1 MTSSS
6 ILIVDND
13 PSARQRYDDLLL
25 NSTYLTHI
33 VPSEEIARQHL
44 ETNKVDI
51 VIADLQT
58 LDSSAGPPF
67 LTYIR
72 SLQTA
77 PDLIFVATESTMG
90 TALAALKSGARDY
103 LLKPCP
109 PEQIVH
115 LINACVDQRRLCDEN
130 FRLKKQIHLYQRG
143 QSIASLIDI
152 DRLFALT
159 ISTLINEIGQG
170 RGFAFLATERDIS
183 KIDGNEGVNFEEALT
198 LAQALLP
205 ALPEIKQLRIYK
217 GDDLFPLL
225 LPGMPKQIKTL
236 CVFPLRSEKNV
247 KGGLVL
253 INPHFGDFLPTLP
266 VDDLIFLAEQAT
278 LSFENAFRFQGARE
292 LIYTDDLTG
301 LYNYR
306 YLQKVLD
313 LEIRR
318 SERYKLSFSLV
329 FIDIDYFKIVNDT
342 RGHLIGSDVLRE
354 CGDLLRKC
362 VRDVD
367 ILFRYGG
374 DEFTV
379 LLVEATV
386 VNAAAVAE
394 RIRSMIEDFH
404 FQQESGNPLRLT
416 ATIGYATYPENAS
429 DKKSILEMADRAM
442 YHGKSQRNIVRGV
455 WEIDAL

>member
-13 PSARQRYDDLLL
+13 PAAHQDYTNLFIDATYQTRIATSEEDARLLL
-25 NSTYLTHI
+25 AS
-33 VPSEEIARQHL
+33 Q
-44 ETNKVDI
+44 KVDI
-51 VIADLQT
+51 IIADLQT
-58 LDSSAGPPF
+58 LDTAGLPF
-67 LTYIR
+67 LDYARKLRT
-72 SLQTA
+72 T
-77 PDLIFVATESTMG
+77 PDLILITTESTLG
-90 TALAALKSGARDY
+90 IAIEALKSGAREY
-103 LLKPCP
+103 LFKPCS
-109 PEQIVH
+109 PEQLYH
-115 LINACVDQRRLCDEN
+115 LVNTCIEQRHLLNEN
-130 FRLKKQIHLYQRG
+130 CFLKKQIRLYQRG

-152 DRLFALT
+152 DRLFALS

-170 RGFAFLATERDIS
+170 RGFAFLSTERDIS
-183 KIDGNEGVNFEEALT
+183 KVDGNEGVSFEEALT

-205 ALPEIKQLRIYK
+205 DLDKIEQIRIFKDEDLSPLR
-217 GDDLFPLL
+217 
-225 LPGMPKQIKTL
+225 LPGGPKQIKTL
-236 CVFPLRSEKNV
+236 CVFPLRSEKNI

-253 INPHFGDFLPTLP
+253 LNPHFGDFLPEIP
-266 VDDLIFLAEQAT
+266 VDNLIFLAEQAT

-318 SERYKLSFSLV
+318 SERYNLSFSLV
-329 FIDIDYFKIVNDT
+329 FIDLDRFKIVNDT

-354 CGDLLRKC
+354 CGNLLRTC

-374 DEFTV
+374 DEFTI
-379 LLVEATV
+379 LLVEASATG
-386 VNAAAVAE
+386 AASVAE
-394 RIRSMIEDFH
+394 RIRSTIEAFH
-404 FQQESGNPLRLT
+404 FQQESGRSLRLT
-416 ATIGYATYPENAS
+416 ATIGYATYPENAF

-442 YHGKSQRNIVRGV
+442 YHGKAQRNIVRGI
-455 WEIDAL
+455 WEIDPL

>member
-6 ILIVDND
+6 ILIIDNT
-13 PSARQRYDDLLL
+13 PSASPHYDKLLHDC
-25 NSTYLTHI
+25 TYLI
-33 VPSEEIARQHL
+33 QFAASEEDARQHL
-44 ETNKVDI
+44 ATQKVDI

-58 LDSSAGPPF
+58 LGAAGLPF
-67 LTYIR
+67 LAYTR
-72 SLQTA
+72 SLQTI
-77 PDLIFVATESTMG
+77 PDLIFVTSVMTLEIAIE
-90 TALAALKSGARDY
+90 ALKSGARDY

-109 PEQIVH
+109 PEQLYH
-115 LINACVDQRRLCDEN
+115 LVNTCIDQRRLLDEN
-130 FRLKKQIHLYQRG
+130 FLLKRQIRLYHRG

-159 ISTLINEIGQG
+159 VSTLISEIGQG
-170 RGFAFLATERDIS
+170 RGFAFLSTENEIS
-183 KIDGNEGVNFEEALT
+183 KIDGNEGVNLEEALT

-205 ALPEIKQLRIYK
+205 ALPEIKQIRIFQ
-217 GDDLFPLL
+217 GDDLLPLL
-225 LPGMPKQIKTL
+225 LPGGPIELKTL
-236 CVFPLRSEKNV
+236 CVFPFRCEKNV

-253 INPHFGDFLPTLP
+253 INPHCDDFSSTLP
-266 VDDLIFLAEQAT
+266 VDNLIFLAEQAT

-318 SERYKLSFSLV
+318 SQRYNLSFSLV
-329 FIDIDYFKIVNDT
+329 FIDLDRFKIVNDT
-342 RGHLIGSDVLRE
+342 RGHLTGSDVLRE
-354 CGDLLRKC
+354 CAELLRHC

-374 DEFTV
+374 DEFTI
-379 LLVEATV
+379 LLVESTAQ
-386 VNAAAVAE
+386 AAASVAE
-394 RIRSMIEDFH
+394 RIRSTIEAFN

-416 ATIGYATYPENAS
+416 ATLGYATYPENAM

-455 WEIDAL
+455 WEIYPP

>member
-6 ILIVDND
+6 ILIVDSD
-13 PSARQRYDDLLL
+13 PSARQNFDNLLH
-25 NSTYLTHI
+25 NCPYQTHL
-33 VPSEEIARQHL
+33 VTSEEDARQHL
-44 ETNKVDI
+44 DTQKVDI

-58 LDSSAGPPF
+58 LGPAGLPF
-67 LTYIR
+67 LAYTR
-72 SLQTA
+72 SLRTI
-77 PDLIFVATESTMG
+77 PDLVFITSENTLG
-90 TALAALKSGARDY
+90 TAIEALKAGAREY

-109 PEQIVH
+109 PEQVFH
-115 LINACVDQRRLCDEN
+115 LINSCIDQRRLLDEN
-130 FRLKKQIHLYQRG
+130 FLLKRQIRLYHRG

-159 ISTLINEIGQG
+159 ISTLINELGQG
-170 RGFAFLATERDIS
+170 RGFAFLATEKDIS

-205 ALPEIKQLRIYK
+205 ALAEIEQMRIFK
-217 GDDLFPLL
+217 GDDLSPLL
-225 LPGMPKQIKTL
+225 LPGGPKEIKTL
-236 CVFPLRSEKNV
+236 CVFPLRCEKNV
-247 KGGLVL
+247 KGGLVV
-253 INPHFGDFLPTLP
+253 INPHFGDFLPAFP
-266 VDDLIFLAEQAT
+266 VDNLIFLAEQAT

-329 FIDIDYFKIVNDT
+329 FIDLDRFKSVNDT

-354 CGDLLRKC
+354 CADILRKC

-374 DEFTV
+374 DEFTI
-379 LLVEATV
+379 LLVEAS
-386 VNAAAVAE
+386 AAGAAIVAE
-394 RIRSMIEDFH
+394 RIRATFEGFH
-404 FQQESGNPLRLT
+404 FQQESGAPLRLT

-429 DKKSILEMADRAM
+429 DKKTILEMADRAM
-442 YHGKSQRNIVRGV
+442 YFGKTQRNIVRGV
-455 WEIDAL
+455 WEIDPS

>member
-6 ILIVDND
+6 ILIVDSD
-13 PSARQRYDDLLL
+13 PSARHHYNNLLHDCA
-25 NSTYLTHI
+25 YQTHL
-33 VPSEEIARQHL
+33 VSSEEDARQQL
-44 ETNKVDI
+44 ATQKVDVI
-51 VIADLQT
+51 IADLPT
-58 LDSSAGPPF
+58 LGSAGLPF
-67 LTYIR
+67 LAYTR
-72 SLQTA
+72 SLRSI
-77 PDLIFVATESTMG
+77 PDLIFVTSESTLK
-90 TALAALKSGARDY
+90 TAIEGLKSGAREY

-109 PEQIVH
+109 PEQVLH
-115 LINACVDQRRLCDEN
+115 LINTCIDQRRLLDEN
-130 FRLKKQIHLYQRG
+130 FLLKRQIRLYHRG

-159 ISTLINEIGQG
+159 ISTLISEIGQG
-170 RGFAFLATERDIS
+170 RGFAFLITGKDIS

-205 ALPEIKQLRIYK
+205 DLYDIGQSRIFK
-217 GDDLFPLL
+217 NDDLSPLL
-225 LPGMPKQIKTL
+225 RPGAPKEIKTL
-236 CVFPLRSEKNV
+236 CVFPLRCEKNV

-253 INPHFGDFLPTLP
+253 INPQFGDFLPTFP
-266 VDDLIFLAEQAT
+266 MDNLIFLAEQAT

-318 SERYKLSFSLV
+318 SERYKLSFSLI
-329 FIDIDYFKIVNDT
+329 FIDLDRFKNVNDT

-354 CGDLLRKC
+354 CADLLRKC

-379 LLVEATV
+379 LLVEAT
-386 VNAAAVAE
+386 AAGAALVAE
-394 RIRSMIEDFH
+394 RIRTTFEGFL
-404 FQQESGNPLRLT
+404 FQQESGAPLRLT
-416 ATIGYATYPENAS
+416 ATLGYATYPENAS
-429 DKKSILEMADRAM
+429 DKKSLLEMADQAM
-442 YHGKSQRNIVRGV
+442 YNGKSQRNIVRGV
-455 WEIDAL
+455 WEIDPS

>member
-6 ILIVDND
+6 ILIVDSD
-13 PSARQRYDDLLL
+13 PSANQHYNNLLRDSTNQTQIVTSEEDARQRLA
-25 NSTYLTHI
+25 TQKI
-33 VPSEEIARQHL
+33 
-44 ETNKVDI
+44 DI

-58 LDSSAGPPF
+58 LGTAGLPF
-67 LTYIR
+67 LAYTRTLGTI
-72 SLQTA
+72 
-77 PDLIFVATESTMG
+77 PDFIFVTTESTLG
-90 TALAALKSGARDY
+90 IAIEALKTGARDY

-109 PEQIVH
+109 PEQILH
-115 LINACVDQRRLCDEN
+115 LINTCIDQRRLLDEN
-130 FRLKKQIHLYQRG
+130 FCLKRQIRLYQRG

-170 RGFAFLATERDIS
+170 RGFAFLATGRDIA
-183 KIDGNEGVNFEEALT
+183 KIDGNEGVNNEEALT

-205 ALPEIKQLRIYK
+205 ALPEIKQMRIFK
-217 GDDLFPLL
+217 GDELAPLL
-225 LPGMPKQIKTL
+225 LPGTPKEIKTL
-236 CVFPLRSEKNV
+236 CFFPLSCEKNI

-253 INPHFGDFLPTLP
+253 INPHFADFLPTFP
-266 VDDLIFLAEQAT
+266 VDNLIFLAEQAT

-329 FIDIDYFKIVNDT
+329 FIDLDRFKIVNDT

-379 LLVEATV
+379 LLVEATAA
-386 VNAAAVAE
+386 NAATIAE
-394 RIRSMIEDFH
+394 RIRATFEDFH
-404 FQQESGNPLRLT
+404 FQQESGVPLRLT

-455 WEIDAL
+455 WEIYPS

>member
-13 PSARQRYDDLLL
+13 PSATNHYDKLLHDC
-25 NSTYLTHI
+25 TYQTQ
-33 VPSEEIARQHL
+33 VVTSGEDARQQL
-44 ETNKVDI
+44 DTQKIDI

-58 LDSSAGPPF
+58 LGADSLPF
-67 LTYIR
+67 LAYTR
-72 SLQTA
+72 SLGTI
-77 PDLIFVATESTMG
+77 PDLIFVASESTLG
-90 TALAALKSGARDY
+90 TAIEALKLGARDY

-109 PEQIVH
+109 PEQIFH
-115 LINACVDQRRLCDEN
+115 LINTCIDQRRLLDEN
-130 FRLKKQIHLYQRG
+130 FFLKRQIRLYHRG

-205 ALPEIKQLRIYK
+205 ALPEIGQMRIFK
-217 GDDLFPLL
+217 EDDLPPLQL
-225 LPGMPKQIKTL
+225 SGGPKQIRTL
-236 CVFPLRSEKNV
+236 FVFPLRCEKNV

-266 VDDLIFLAEQAT
+266 VDNLLFLAEQAT

-329 FIDIDYFKIVNDT
+329 FIDLDRFKLVNDT

-354 CGDLLRKC
+354 CAGLLRQC

-367 ILFRYGG
+367 VLFRYGG
-374 DEFTV
+374 DEFTI
-379 LLVEATV
+379 LLVESTEQG
-386 VNAAAVAE
+386 AAIVAE
-394 RIRSMIEDFH
+394 RIRSTIETFH
-404 FQQESGNPLRLT
+404 FQQESGSPLRLT
-416 ATIGYATYPENAS
+416 ATIGYATYPENAT

-455 WEIDAL
+455 WEIDPS

>member
-6 ILIVDND
+6 ILIVDSD
-13 PSARQRYDDLLL
+13 PSASHHYDHLLHDCP
-25 NSTYLTHI
+25 YQTHI
-33 VPSEEIARQHL
+33 VTSEEAARLHL
-44 ETNKVDI
+44 DTQKVDI

-58 LDSSAGPPF
+58 LGPAGLPF
-67 LTYIR
+67 LAYTR
-72 SLQTA
+72 SLRTS
-77 PDLIFVATESTMG
+77 PDLVFITSESTLG
-90 TALAALKSGARDY
+90 TAIEALKSGARDY

-109 PEQIVH
+109 PEQIFH
-115 LINACVDQRRLCDEN
+115 LINTCIDQRRLLDEN
-130 FRLKKQIHLYQRG
+130 FLLKRQIRLYNRG
-143 QSIASLIDI
+143 QSIASLIDV

-170 RGFAFLATERDIS
+170 RGFAFLTTGQDIT
-183 KIDGNEGVNFEEALT
+183 KIDGNEGVNYEEALT

-205 ALPEIKQLRIYK
+205 DLLEVEQMRIYK
-217 GDDLFPLL
+217 AEELSPLL
-225 LPGMPKQIKTL
+225 LPGGPQQIKTL
-236 CVFPLRSEKNV
+236 CVFPLRCEKNV

-253 INPHFGDFLPTLP
+253 FNPHFNDFLPTLP
-266 VDDLIFLAEQAT
+266 VDNLIFLAEQAT

-329 FIDIDYFKIVNDT
+329 FIDLDRFKIVNDT

-354 CGDLLRKC
+354 CADILRKC

-374 DEFTV
+374 DEFTI
-379 LLVEATV
+379 LLVEATATG
-386 VNAAAVAE
+386 AAIVAE
-394 RIRSMIEDFH
+394 RIRATVEGFH
-404 FQQESGNPLRLT
+404 FQQATGVPLRLT
-416 ATIGYATYPENAS
+416 ATIGYATYPENAA

-455 WEIDAL
+455 WEIDPS

>member
-6 ILIVDND
+6 ILIVDSD
-13 PSARQRYDDLLL
+13 PSAQQHYNHLFLDD
-25 NSTYLTHI
+25 TYQTRI
-33 VPSEEIARQHL
+33 APSEEAARLHL
-44 ETNKVDI
+44 HSQKVDI

-58 LDSSAGPPF
+58 LGTACLPF
-67 LTYIR
+67 FDYIR
-72 SLQTA
+72 QLRTI
-77 PDLIFVATESTMG
+77 PDLILITTESTLEI
-90 TALAALKSGARDY
+90 AIEALKSGAREY

-109 PEQIVH
+109 PEQLYH
-115 LINACVDQRRLCDEN
+115 LINTCIDQRRLLDEN
-130 FRLKKQIHLYQRG
+130 CLLKKQIRLYQRG
-143 QSIASLIDI
+143 QRIASLIDI

-170 RGFAFLATERDIS
+170 RGFAFLSTERDIS
-183 KIDGNEGVNFEEALT
+183 KVDGNEGVNFEEALT
-198 LAQALLP
+198 LAQELLP
-205 ALPEIKQLRIYK
+205 TLHEIEQIRIFK
-217 GDDLFPLL
+217 NDDLSRLL
-225 LPGMPKQIKTL
+225 LPGGPKQIKTL
-236 CVFPLRSEKNV
+236 CVFPLRSEKKV

-253 INPHFGDFLPTLP
+253 FNPHFGDFLPEFPLEN
-266 VDDLIFLAEQAT
+266 LIFLAEQAT

-329 FIDIDYFKIVNDT
+329 FIDLDRFKIVNDT

-354 CGDLLRKC
+354 CGVLLRTC

-374 DEFTV
+374 DEFTI
-379 LLVEATV
+379 LLVEATATG
-386 VNAAAVAE
+386 AASVAE
-394 RIRSMIEDFH
+394 RIRSVIEAFH
-404 FQQESGNPLRLT
+404 FQQESGCSLRLT
-416 ATIGYATYPENAS
+416 ATIGYATYPENAF

-442 YHGKSQRNIVRGV
+442 YHGKSQRNIVRGI
-455 WEIDAL
+455 WELDPL

>member
-6 ILIVDND
+6 ILIVDSD
-13 PSARQRYDDLLL
+13 PSACHHYDHLLHDCA
-25 NSTYLTHI
+25 YLTHI
-33 VPSEEIARQHL
+33 ATSEEDARQQL
-44 ETNKVDI
+44 ETQKIDI
-51 VIADLQT
+51 IIADLQT
-58 LDSSAGPPF
+58 LGPAGLPF
-67 LTYIR
+67 LAYTRNLGTI
-72 SLQTA
+72 
-77 PDLIFVATESTMG
+77 PDLIFVTTESTLK
-90 TALAALKSGARDY
+90 TAIEALKLGARDY

-109 PEQIVH
+109 PEQVFH
-115 LINACVDQRRLCDEN
+115 LINTCIDQRRLLDEN
-130 FRLKKQIHLYQRG
+130 FILKRQIRLYHRG

-159 ISTLINEIGQG
+159 ISTLISEIGQG
-170 RGFAFLATERDIS
+170 RGFAFLITGNDIS

-198 LAQALLP
+198 LARALLP
-205 ALPEIKQLRIYK
+205 DLHKIEQLRIFK
-217 GDDLFPLL
+217 KDDLSPLL
-225 LPGMPKQIKTL
+225 LPGAPKEIRTL
-236 CVFPLRSEKNV
+236 CIFPLRCEKDV

-253 INPHFGDFLPTLP
+253 INPHFGDFLPTFP
-266 VDDLIFLAEQAT
+266 VDNLIFLAEQAT

-306 YLQKVLD
+306 YLQKVLE

-329 FIDIDYFKIVNDT
+329 FIDLDRFKTVNDT

-354 CGDLLRKC
+354 CADILRRC

-379 LLVEATV
+379 LLVEAT
-386 VNAAAVAE
+386 AAGAALVAE
-394 RIRSMIEDFH
+394 RIRATFEGFH
-404 FQQESGNPLRLT
+404 FQQESGTPLRLT
-416 ATIGYATYPENAS
+416 ATLGYATYPDNAA
-429 DKKSILEMADRAM
+429 DKKGLLEMADQAM

-455 WEIDAL
+455 WEIDPS

>member
-13 PSARQRYDDLLL
+13 PSATNHYDNLLHAC
-25 NSTYLTHI
+25 TYQTRI
-33 VPSEEIARQHL
+33 VTSEEAARQQL
-44 ETNKVDI
+44 DTQKVDI

-58 LDSSAGPPF
+58 LGADSLSF
-67 LTYIR
+67 LSYTR
-72 SLQTA
+72 SLGTI
-77 PDLIFVATESTMG
+77 PDLIFVTNESTLG
-90 TALAALKSGARDY
+90 TAIEALKSGARDY

-109 PEQIVH
+109 PEQIFH
-115 LINACVDQRRLCDEN
+115 LVKTCIDQRRLLDEN
-130 FRLKKQIHLYQRG
+130 FLLKRQIRLYHCG

-159 ISTLINEIGQG
+159 VSTLIKEIGQG

-183 KIDGNEGVNFEEALT
+183 KIDGNDGVNFEEALI

-205 ALPEIKQLRIYK
+205 ALPEIGQIRIFK
-217 GDDLFPLL
+217 EDDLSPLL
-225 LPGMPKQIKTL
+225 LPGAPQQITTL
-236 CVFPLRSEKNV
+236 CVFPLRCEKNV

-253 INPHFGDFLPTLP
+253 INPHFGDFLPSLP
-266 VDDLIFLAEQAT
+266 VDNLIFLAEQAT

-329 FIDIDYFKIVNDT
+329 FIDLDRFKLVNDS
-342 RGHLIGSDVLRE
+342 RGHLTGSDVLRE
-354 CGDLLRKC
+354 CAGLLRQC

-367 ILFRYGG
+367 VLFRYGG
-374 DEFTV
+374 DEFTI
-379 LLVEATV
+379 LLVESSEQG
-386 VNAAAVAE
+386 AAIVAE
-394 RIRSMIEDFH
+394 RIRSTIESFH
-404 FQQESGNPLRLT
+404 FQQESGSPLRLT
-416 ATIGYATYPENAS
+416 ATIGYATYTENAT

-455 WEIDAL
+455 WEIDPS

>member
-6 ILIVDND
+6 ILIVDSN
-13 PSARQRYDDLLL
+13 PAANVHYDNLLQ
-25 NSTYLTHI
+25 NSSYQSQI
-33 VPSEEIARQHL
+33 VPTEEGARAQL
-44 ETNKVDI
+44 ATQKIDV

-58 LDSSAGPPF
+58 LGSAGLSF
-67 LTYIR
+67 LAHTRTLRTI
-72 SLQTA
+72 
-77 PDLIFVATESTMG
+77 PDLIFLATENTLG
-90 TALAALKSGARDY
+90 IAIEALQSGARDY

-109 PEQIVH
+109 PEQIFH
-115 LINACVDQRRLCDEN
+115 LINTCIDQRRLLDEN
-130 FRLKKQIHLYQRG
+130 FLLKKQIRLYQRG
-143 QSIASLIDI
+143 QSIASLIDV

-159 ISTLINEIGQG
+159 ISTLISEIGQG
-170 RGFAFLATERDIS
+170 RGFAFLSTENDIS
-183 KIDGNEGVNFEEALT
+183 KIDGNEGVNYEEALT
-198 LAQALLP
+198 LAKALLP
-205 ALPEIKQLRIYK
+205 DLQEIKQIRIFK
-217 GDDLFPLL
+217 GEDIRPFQ
-225 LPGMPKQIKTL
+225 LPHGPKEIKTL
-236 CVFPLRSEKNV
+236 CVFPLRCEKSV

-266 VDDLIFLAEQAT
+266 VDNLIFLSEQAT

-306 YLQKVLD
+306 YLQKALD

-318 SERYKLSFSLV
+318 SERYKLSFSLI
-329 FIDIDYFKIVNDT
+329 FIDLDRFKIVNDT
-342 RGHLIGSDVLRE
+342 RGHLVGSDVLRE
-354 CGDLLRKC
+354 CADLLRHC

-379 LLVEATV
+379 LLVEASAT
-386 VNAAAVAE
+386 NAALVAE
-394 RIRSMIEDFH
+394 RIRATFEDFH
-404 FQQESGNPLRLT
+404 FQQESGAPMRLT
-416 ATIGYATYPENAS
+416 ATIGYATYPENAC

-455 WEIDAL
+455 WEIDPS

>member
-6 ILIVDND
+6 ILIVDSDLSANHHYD
-13 PSARQRYDDLLL
+13 NLLSNCAYQTQIVTSEEGARQ
-25 NSTYLTHI
+25 YLDT
-33 VPSEEIARQHL
+33 Q
-44 ETNKVDI
+44 NVDI

-58 LDSSAGPPF
+58 LGAAGLPF
-67 LTYIR
+67 LAYTR
-72 SLQTA
+72 NLRTN
-77 PDLIFVATESTMG
+77 PDLIFITSENTLGIAIE
-90 TALAALKSGARDY
+90 ALKSGAREY

-109 PEQIVH
+109 PEQLYH
-115 LINACVDQRRLCDEN
+115 LINTCIDQRRLLDEN
-130 FRLKKQIHLYQRG
+130 FLLKRQIRLYQRG

-170 RGFAFLATERDIS
+170 RGFAFLSTEREIS

-205 ALPEIKQLRIYK
+205 DLHKIEQIRIFK
-217 GDDLFPLL
+217 DEDLSPLL
-225 LPGMPKQIKTL
+225 LPGGPKQIKTL
-236 CVFPLRSEKNV
+236 CVFPLRCEKNV

-253 INPHFGDFLPTLP
+253 INPHFGDFLPAFS
-266 VDDLIFLAEQAT
+266 VDNLVFLAEQAT

-329 FIDIDYFKIVNDT
+329 FIDLDRFKIVNDT

-354 CGDLLRKC
+354 CAGLLRKC
-362 VRDVD
+362 ARDVD

-374 DEFTV
+374 DEFTI
-379 LLVEATV
+379 LLVESSAQG
-386 VNAAAVAE
+386 AAIVAE
-394 RIRSMIEDFH
+394 RIRSTIEDFH
-404 FQQESGNPLRLT
+404 FQQDSGRPLRLT
-416 ATIGYATYPENAS
+416 ATIGYATYPENAT

-455 WEIDAL
+455 WEIYPS

>member
-13 PSARQRYDDLLL
+13 PSAHQDYTNLFIDPTYQTRIATSEEDARLLL
-25 NSTYLTHI
+25 AS
-33 VPSEEIARQHL
+33 Q
-44 ETNKVDI
+44 KFDI
-51 VIADLQT
+51 IIADLQT
-58 LDSSAGPPF
+58 LDTAGLPF
-67 LTYIR
+67 LEYARKLRT
-72 SLQTA
+72 T
-77 PDLIFVATESTMG
+77 PDLILITTESTLG
-90 TALAALKSGARDY
+90 IAIEALKSGAREY
-103 LLKPCP
+103 LFKPCSP
-109 PEQIVH
+109 DQLYHLVNTCIEQRH
-115 LINACVDQRRLCDEN
+115 LLDEN
-130 FRLKKQIHLYQRG
+130 CFLKKQIRLYQRG

-152 DRLFALT
+152 DRLFALS

-170 RGFAFLATERDIS
+170 RGFAFLSTERDIS
-183 KIDGNEGVNFEEALT
+183 KVDGNEGVSFEEALT

-205 ALPEIKQLRIYK
+205 DLDKIEQIRIFKDEDLSSLR
-217 GDDLFPLL
+217 
-225 LPGMPKQIKTL
+225 LPGGPKQIKTL
-236 CVFPLRSEKNV
+236 CVFPLRSEKNI

-253 INPHFGDFLPTLP
+253 LNPHFGDFLPEIP
-266 VDDLIFLAEQAT
+266 VDNLIFLAEQAT

-318 SERYKLSFSLV
+318 SERYNLSFSLV
-329 FIDIDYFKIVNDT
+329 FIDLDRFKIVNDT

-354 CGDLLRKC
+354 CGNLLRTC

-374 DEFTV
+374 DEFTI
-379 LLVEATV
+379 LLVEASATG
-386 VNAAAVAE
+386 AASVAE
-394 RIRSMIEDFH
+394 RIRSTIEDFH
-404 FQQESGNPLRLT
+404 FQQESGRSLRLT
-416 ATIGYATYPENAS
+416 ATIGYATYPENAF

-442 YHGKSQRNIVRGV
+442 YHGKAQRNIVRGI
-455 WEIDAL
+455 WEIDPL

>member
-6 ILIVDND
+6 ILIVDSD
-13 PSARQRYDDLLL
+13 PSVGNHYDNLLYNSGHQTHVVASAEGARQYL
-25 NSTYLTHI
+25 NSQ
-33 VPSEEIARQHL
+33 S
-44 ETNKVDI
+44 VDI

-58 LDSSAGPPF
+58 LGPDGLPF
-67 LTYIR
+67 LAYTRTLRI
-72 SLQTA
+72 A
-77 PDLIFVATESTMG
+77 PDLIFLATEKTQGIAIS
-90 TALAALKSGARDY
+90 ALQSGARDY

-109 PEQIVH
+109 PEQVFH
-115 LINACVDQRRLCDEN
+115 LVNTCIDQRRVLDEN
-130 FRLKKQIHLYQRG
+130 FLLKRQIRLYQRG

-159 ISTLINEIGQG
+159 ISTLISEIGQG
-170 RGFAFLATERDIS
+170 RGFAFLATDKDIS
-183 KIDGNEGVNFEEALT
+183 KIDGNEGVNFEEAMT
-198 LAQALLP
+198 LAKALMPDLQ
-205 ALPEIKQLRIYK
+205 EIKQIRIFR
-217 GDDLFPLL
+217 GEDLHSLQL
-225 LPGMPKQIKTL
+225 TNGPKEIKTL
-236 CVFPLRSEKNV
+236 CVFPLRCEKSV

-253 INPHFGDFLPTLP
+253 INPHFSDFLPTLP
-266 VDDLIFLAEQAT
+266 LDNLVFLAEQAT

-318 SERYKLSFSLV
+318 SERYKLSFSLI
-329 FIDIDYFKIVNDT
+329 FIDLDRFKIVNDT
-342 RGHLIGSDVLRE
+342 RGHLVGSDVLRE
-354 CGDLLRKC
+354 CADILRKS

-379 LLVEATV
+379 LLVEATATG
-386 VNAAAVAE
+386 AALVAE
-394 RIRSMIEDFH
+394 RIRSTFEKFH
-404 FQQESGNPLRLT
+404 FQQESGAPLRLT
-416 ATIGYATYPENAS
+416 ATIGYATYPENAC

-455 WEIDAL
+455 WEIDPS

>member
-6 ILIVDND
+6 ILIVDSDLSANHHYD
-13 PSARQRYDDLLL
+13 NLLSNCAYQTQIVTSEEGARQ
-25 NSTYLTHI
+25 YLDT
-33 VPSEEIARQHL
+33 Q
-44 ETNKVDI
+44 NVDI

-58 LDSSAGPPF
+58 LGAAGLPF
-67 LTYIR
+67 LAYTR
-72 SLQTA
+72 NLRTN
-77 PDLIFVATESTMG
+77 PDLIFITSENTLGIAIE
-90 TALAALKSGARDY
+90 ALKSGAREY

-109 PEQIVH
+109 PEQLYH
-115 LINACVDQRRLCDEN
+115 LINTCIDQRRLLDEN
-130 FRLKKQIHLYQRG
+130 FLLKRQIRLYQRG

-170 RGFAFLATERDIS
+170 RGFAFLSTEREIS

-205 ALPEIKQLRIYK
+205 DLHKIEQIRIFK
-217 GDDLFPLL
+217 DEDLSPLL
-225 LPGMPKQIKTL
+225 LPGGPKQIKTL
-236 CVFPLRSEKNV
+236 CVFPLRCEKNV

-253 INPHFGDFLPTLP
+253 INPHFGDFLPAFS
-266 VDDLIFLAEQAT
+266 VDNLVFLAEQAT

-329 FIDIDYFKIVNDT
+329 FIDLDRFKIVNDT

-354 CGDLLRKC
+354 CAGLLRKC
-362 VRDVD
+362 ARDVD

-374 DEFTV
+374 DEFTI
-379 LLVEATV
+379 LLVESSAQG
-386 VNAAAVAE
+386 AAIVAE
-394 RIRSMIEDFH
+394 RIRSTIEDFH
-404 FQQESGNPLRLT
+404 FQQDSGRSLRLT
-416 ATIGYATYPENAS
+416 ATIGYATYPENAT

-455 WEIDAL
+455 WEIYPS

>member
-13 PSARQRYDDLLL
+13 PSAHQDYTNLFIDPTYQTRIATSEEDARLLL
-25 NSTYLTHI
+25 AS
-33 VPSEEIARQHL
+33 Q
-44 ETNKVDI
+44 KVDI
-51 VIADLQT
+51 IIADLQT
-58 LDSSAGPPF
+58 LDTAGLPF
-67 LTYIR
+67 LDYARKLRT
-72 SLQTA
+72 T
-77 PDLIFVATESTMG
+77 PDLILITTESTLG
-90 TALAALKSGARDY
+90 IAIEALKSGAREY
-103 LLKPCP
+103 LFKPCSP
-109 PEQIVH
+109 DQLYHLVNTCIEQRH
-115 LINACVDQRRLCDEN
+115 LLDEN
-130 FRLKKQIHLYQRG
+130 CFLKKQIRLYQRG

-152 DRLFALT
+152 DRLFALS

-170 RGFAFLATERDIS
+170 RGFAFLSTERDIS
-183 KIDGNEGVNFEEALT
+183 KVDGNEGVSFEEALT

-205 ALPEIKQLRIYK
+205 DLDKIEQIRIFKDEDLSPLR
-217 GDDLFPLL
+217 
-225 LPGMPKQIKTL
+225 LPGGPKQIKTL
-236 CVFPLRSEKNV
+236 CVFPLRSEKNI

-253 INPHFGDFLPTLP
+253 LNPHFGDFLPEIP
-266 VDDLIFLAEQAT
+266 VDNLIFLAEQAT

-318 SERYKLSFSLV
+318 SERYNLSFSLV
-329 FIDIDYFKIVNDT
+329 FIDLDRFKIVNDT

-354 CGDLLRKC
+354 CGNLLRTC

-374 DEFTV
+374 DEFTI
-379 LLVEATV
+379 LLVEASATG
-386 VNAAAVAE
+386 AASVAE
-394 RIRSMIEDFH
+394 RIRSTIEDFH
-404 FQQESGNPLRLT
+404 FQQESGRSLRLT
-416 ATIGYATYPENAS
+416 ATIGYATYPENAF

-442 YHGKSQRNIVRGV
+442 YHGKAQRNIVRGI
-455 WEIDAL
+455 WEIDPL

>member
-6 ILIVDND
+6 ILIVDSDPAAND
-13 PSARQRYDDLLL
+13 HYDNLLL
-25 NSTYLTHI
+25 NSSYQTHI
-33 VPSEEIARQHL
+33 ARTEEDARQQL
-44 ETNKVDI
+44 AREQVDI

-58 LDSSAGPPF
+58 LGSAGLP
-67 LTYIR
+67 LLSYTR
-72 SLQTA
+72 TLQNI
-77 PDLIFVATESTMG
+77 PDFIFITSESTLG
-90 TALAALKSGARDY
+90 IAIEALKSGAREY

-109 PEQIVH
+109 PEQVFH
-115 LINACVDQRRLCDEN
+115 LVNSCIDQRRLLDEN
-130 FRLKKQIHLYQRG
+130 FLLKRQIRLYQRG

-170 RGFAFLATERDIS
+170 RGFAFLTTESDVP

-198 LAQALLP
+198 LTQALLP
-205 ALPEIKQLRIYK
+205 TLAEIKKMRIFK
-217 GDDLFPLL
+217 GDDLSSLL
-225 LPGMPKQIKTL
+225 LPGGPKQLKTL
-236 CVFPLRSEKNV
+236 CVFPLRCEKNV
-247 KGGLVL
+247 RGGLVL
-253 INPHFGDFLPTLP
+253 LNPHFADFLPKLP
-266 VDDLIFLAEQAT
+266 VDNLIFLAEQAA

-329 FIDIDYFKIVNDT
+329 FIDLDRFKIVNDT
-342 RGHLIGSDVLRE
+342 RGHLTGSDVLRE
-354 CGDLLRKC
+354 CADLLRHC

-374 DEFTV
+374 DEFTI
-379 LLVEATV
+379 LLVESTEQG
-386 VNAAAVAE
+386 AAVVAE
-394 RIRSMIEDFH
+394 RIRSTIADFL
-404 FQQESGNPLRLT
+404 FQQESGTPLRLT
-416 ATIGYATYPENAS
+416 ATIGYATYPENAT

-455 WEIDAL
+455 WEIYPS